1 LNERW
6 PRMSTR
12 IVPLLLVLCLGAV
25 SLQSGCRATGG
36 AKGESVAEQQS
47 TIRSEQSAT
56 LNQLYAARPELR
68 AKVTN
73 AAGHAFFSN
82 LNVNV
87 LLLSTENGYGV
98 VHNNGTG
105 KDTFMKMAGAGA
117 GLGIGVKDYR
127 VVFIFTDPAV
137 MQRFVDSGWDFGGQ
151 ADAAAKT
158 GETGAAASGTTT
170 AGAVAGMEIYQF
182 TQSGLALQATV
193 QGTKYWRDEA
203 LNK

>member
-1 LNERW
+1 
-6 PRMSTR
+6 
-12 IVPLLLVLCLGAV
+12 
-25 SLQSGCRATGG
+25 
-36 AKGESVAEQQS
+36 
-47 TIRSEQSAT
+47 
-56 LNQLYAARPELR
+56 
-68 AKVTN
+68 
-73 AAGHAFFSN
+73 
-82 LNVNV
+82 V

-98 VHNNGTG
+98 VHDNGTG

-117 GLGIGVKDYR
+117 GLGMGVKDYR

>member
-1 LNERW
+1 
-6 PRMSTR
+6 
-12 IVPLLLVLCLGAV
+12 
-25 SLQSGCRATGG
+25 
-36 AKGESVAEQQS
+36 
-47 TIRSEQSAT
+47 
-56 LNQLYAARPELR
+56 LYAARPELR

-98 VHNNGTG
+98 VHDNGTG

-117 GLGIGVKDYR
+117 GLGMGVKDYR

-137 MQRFVDSGWDFGGQ
+137 MQRFVDNGWDFGGQ
-151 ADAAAKT
+151 ADASAKT